1 MSSSRRHIPGP
12 GLGWAGVDFAG
23 VAELGELRGGTRCMG
38 FPLRFLV
45 KEAKPVPTKD
55 LVIIYAPPYFQ
66 IFRHP
71 CRLLWAWCTLSKNLN
86 FTITLPT
93 TMASL
98 LETCLDLYNCRN
110 LDKVRILI
118 FFHYYGSLLI
128 FLGFK
133 NKRNILPDSA
143 FGA

>member
-1 MSSSRRHIPGP
+1 MKPMEIKLRSEMSHWPKILQRYEA
-12 GLGWAGVDFAG
+12 LGARGFLSDF
-23 VAELGELRGGTRCMG
+23 LGE
-38 FPLRFLV
+38 
-45 KEAKPVPTKD
+45 EAKPVQD
-55 LVIIYAPPYFQ
+55 LVLICAPPYFQ
-66 IFRHP
+66 TFRHP
-71 CRLLWAWCTLSKNLN
+71 CHLLWAWCTLSKNLN

-98 LETCLDLYNCRN
+98 LETSLDLYNCRN